1 MIEAGLVG
9 EWALS
14 ESFKSGS
21 FQVEA
26 DKQKLRLQ
34 MKKIRNEMDIERRDQ
49 CSGQICEK
57 LAKNELFLQASYI
70 CFYAQLGSEVDVWPL
85 WERARALGKHTAF
98 PKVFGDTMRF
108 FEVTDRGQ
116 LEEGC
121 FHVLEPDMD
130 QCEEVSKKGILVLT
144 PGLMFDETGNRC
156 GYGRGYYDR
165 FFATHPD
172 AVSIGIAFEQQ
183 MLEPGVIPVDTYDE
197 PLRYI
202 QTERR
207 WIEREFRYE
216 ELVERISGCRRFG
229 NEPGIVCSREAL
241 ALLDNPQDTLRF
253 VHIAGTNGKGSVA
266 AFLHEICVQ
275 AGIRAGLFISPHL
288 YEFRERISIGHVR
301 IPEEAVVELGTRV
314 LKVND
319 TLALSRQINLTM
331 FDYCMAIAMLYFQ
344 RQQVEL
350 VILETGMGGR
360 LDSTNVIEPPLVSV
374 ITKIGLEHTQYL
386 GDTLTKIAG
395 EKAGI
400 LKKGTHAVILRQ
412 DEESERELL
421 RVCAEKQI
429 DYELTQP
436 ITEYADADT
445 FTYQGRSYRKPGM
458 IGYYQQDNAA
468 AAIHAARMLRALGF
482 SRLTDEKISDGIAH
496 AHWSGRMERVW
507 DFPFVLLDGA
517 HNPCGVQALADS
529 LARAY
534 PGEKFCF
541 FMGVMADKDFVQM
554 AQLIL
559 PVAQR
564 IYTLTPQSDRALEA
578 DTLRQRMTVLAAQEG
593 AGCDIGVVGDVR
605 SLPKYFDQNR
615 KNIIFGSLYLIG
627 ELRELLIEMRKN
639 K

>member
-1 MIEAGLVG
+1 
-9 EWALS
+9 
-14 ESFKSGS
+14 
-21 FQVEA
+21 
-26 DKQKLRLQ
+26 
-34 MKKIRNEMDIERRDQ
+34 MKKIRNEMDIESRNQ

-57 LAKNELFLQASYI
+57 LAQNELFLQAEYI
-70 CFYAQLGSEVDVWPL
+70 CFYAPLGSEVDVWPL

-116 LEEGC
+116 LAEGC
-121 FHVLEPDMD
+121 FHVLEPDTD

-183 MLEPGVIPVDTYDE
+183 VLAPGIIPVDTYDR
-197 PLRYI
+197 PLHYI
-202 QTERR
+202 QTEGRL
-207 WIEREFRYE
+207 IERKFTYE
-216 ELVERISGCRRFG
+216 ELVEQISGCRRFG

-241 ALLDNPQDTLRF
+241 ALLGNPQDALKF

-275 AGIRAGLFISPHL
+275 AGLRVGLFISPHL
-288 YEFRERISIGHVR
+288 YDFCERISIGHVR
-301 IPEEAVVELGTRV
+301 ISKEDVVELGTRV
-314 LKVND
+314 LKVNEK
-319 TLALSRQINLTM
+319 LALSRQLNLTM
-331 FDYCMAIAMLYFQ
+331 FDYCMAMSMLYFQ
-344 RQQVEL
+344 RQQAQL

-386 GDTLTKIAG
+386 GDTLTQIAR

-400 LKKGTHAVILRQ
+400 LKTGTKAVILRQ

-421 RVCAEKQI
+421 RVCEEKQI
-429 DYELTQP
+429 DYEVTQP

-445 FTYQGRSYRKPGM
+445 FTYQGRIYHKPGM
-458 IGYYQQDNAA
+458 IGSYQQENAA
-468 AAIHAARMLRALGF
+468 AAIHAARMLRAHGF
-482 SRLTDEKISDGIAH
+482 PRLTEEKISDGIAN
-496 AHWSGRMERVW
+496 AHWSGRMEQVW
-507 DFPFVLLDGA
+507 DLPFVLLDGA

-529 LARAY
+529 LAKAY

-559 PVAQR
+559 PMAQR

-578 DTLRQRMTVLAAQEG
+578 DALRQRMTVLAAQEG